1 YYRDLIPITE
11 DRIEVLEEKLAK
23 IYIQIETLAKPI
35 NEARNEFNKQREVLR
50 KAYLLQ
56 NRNRLNKTIRDYT
69 NGKDIYMPTITTNDE
84 KELWNNAMEIQLANK
99 TDMDDMNDELL
110 FELWDK
116 IMEKL
121 KNWINTHKRDYK
133 REDAMK
139 AFRELDVSM
148 YGLTDIENPPVVYKK
163 YSYNE
168 KYWE

>member
-1 YYRDLIPITE
+1 MTENSFKEEKDKLQELRKEQGHYHDELRLYRARLKDYKQLQFRSTCPCCQQDTNREYYRDLIPITE

-110 FELWDK
+110 FEL
-116 IMEKL
+116 
-121 KNWINTHKRDYK
+121 
-133 REDAMK
+133 
-139 AFRELDVSM
+139 
-148 YGLTDIENPPVVYKK
+148 
-163 YSYNE
+163 
-168 KYWE
+168 

>member
-1 YYRDLIPITE
+1 
-11 DRIEVLEEKLAK
+11 
-23 IYIQIETLAKPI
+23 
-35 NEARNEFNKQREVLR
+35 
-50 KAYLLQ
+50 
-56 NRNRLNKTIRDYT
+56 
-69 NGKDIYMPTITTNDE
+69 
-84 KELWNNAMEIQLANK
+84 
-99 TDMDDMNDELL
+99 
-110 FELWDK
+110 
-116 IMEKL
+116 MEKL